1 MVHKNDTLLIVTN
14 NSDSDSENRVTV
26 LSATPV
32 ASATAAVPPLSCRV
46 APAAPPPDHLMR
58 SLSWPPLC
66 ANEQHTSSIP
76 PSTCFNLVT
85 HGTHPYVYSG
95 GGRAVRERASVCG
108 CVRVCACGSYRINN
122 ADNEGQR
129 ERASYWRLTSIS
141 QDRPNHFPDQLEYL
155 GRVQHVGFD

>member
-1 MVHKNDTLLIVTN
+1 MVNKNDTLLIVTN

-32 ASATAAVPPLSCRV
+32 ASATAAVLPLSCRV

-85 HGTHPYVYSG
+85 HGTHPYVYSVG
-95 GGRAVRERASVCG
+95 GGLCVSARACAG
-108 CVRVCACGSYRINN
+108 VCACVCADPIGSTTRIMR
-122 ADNEGQR
+122 DSVS
-129 ERASYWRLTSIS
+129 ERAIGASPRSAKTGRTTFQIS
-141 QDRPNHFPDQLEYL
+141 SNIL
-155 GRVQHVGFD
+155 GAFNT